1 VTTAETLTDLS
12 ERNKPL
18 RDDIRMLGFMLGD
31 TIKRLEGE
39 ETLAIVE
46 DFRRICKGLH
56 ADEGDDKAAL
66 KKELSE
72 LIARLDLETAGKII
86 RAFLCYFDLINI
98 AEQNH
103 RLRRRAEIEWAQKDA
118 AQPESLEAL
127 FKRIKETGASDER
140 LFEILTSLDIQTVF
154 TAHPT
159 EITRRTVLLKQLEM
173 AGYLFRKDHPPLT
186 TKDRQE
192 IDLGLR
198 SVVESLW
205 LTDHIIYFKPAVMDE
220 VRYGLYLFDTVVID
234 AIMSVHE
241 QLESKCDELAQKLSM
256 KVPPEITFTTFGSWI
271 GGDRDGNPYVTTDV
285 TIEAL
290 SYQRKVILRRY
301 LKELEDL
308 FNQLSHSDNILEL
321 SDELHASVD
330 EDAPKF
336 PEIVSRFSV
345 RYRFEPFRL
354 KLLFIQ
360 EKLRRTLEHDT
371 DPRGER
377 KAVGGDGYESTE
389 DFLKE
394 LRLIRKALIAA
405 GCSASLG
412 RVERLIDMV
421 HIFGFHLAKLDIR
434 QHSARHTAALD
445 EVTKKLDIIPGGYAA
460 LKEDERFQFLD
471 REIRSKRPLFPASL
485 TFTDETNET
494 ISIVRTMAALEDIHG
509 TVALDTYIVSMTTSA
524 SDLLLVLLMARESGL
539 YNPSDY
545 PERTVSIV
553 PLFETIDDL
562 REAPDL
568 FAKLLDSPAYGEY
581 IKQRGNLQE
590 IMIGYSDSGKDGGI
604 VTSNWELYKAQ
615 KRLVEL
621 AESKGIKLRLFHGR
635 GGTIGRGG
643 GPTHRAILAQP
654 PGTVS
659 GRIKITE
666 QGEVISSK
674 YSLHGVAVRNFERL
688 SAAVIESSLMESAKK
703 KAGIDRPEWIEL
715 MEEISVDAMKSY
727 RAFVFED
734 PDFLEF
740 FHSATPI
747 NEISRL
753 RLGSRPAR
761 RNAASKS
768 ISDLRAIPWVF
779 AWTQSRFLLP
789 GWYGI
794 GAALGRQLDSGNDR
808 LALMQELYQKWPFFS
823 GLISRA
829 ETALSIADM
838 QIARYYA
845 ENLCDNAAVR
855 ERVLSIIQ
863 TEYDLAKAAVLSI
876 TEQPFLLARTEY
888 LKRSIDLR
896 NPYVDPLSYLQV
908 HFIKE
913 LRQRQALSDPQAAAQ
928 AVMPGGSAE
937 PDPLLDTVLMAI
949 NGVAE
954 GLQSTG

>member
-1 VTTAETLTDLS
+1 
-12 ERNKPL
+12 
-18 RDDIRMLGFMLGD
+18 MLGFMLGD

-56 ADEGDDKAAL
+56 SDDGEGKTAL

-72 LIARLDLETAGKII
+72 LIARLDLETAGKVI

-103 RLRRRAEIEWAQKDA
+103 RLRRRAEIEWSQKDA

-127 FKRIKETGASDER
+127 FKRVKETGASDER

-186 TKDRQE
+186 AKERQE
-192 IDLGLR
+192 IDIGLKG
-198 SVVESLW
+198 VVESLW

-234 AIMSVHE
+234 AIMSVHQ
-241 QLESKCDELAQKLSM
+241 QLESKCDELAEKLSM
-256 KVPPEITFTTFGSWI
+256 QVPPEITFTTFGSWI
-271 GGDRDGNPYVTTDV
+271 GGDRDGNPFVTTDV

-301 LKELEDL
+301 LKELEEL
-308 FNQLSHSDNILEL
+308 FNQLSHSNNILEL
-321 SDELHASVD
+321 SKELTESVE

-336 PEIVSRFSV
+336 PEIASRFSV
-345 RYRFEPFRL
+345 RYRFEPFRM

-360 EKLRRTLEHDT
+360 EKLRRALDQDI
-371 DPRGER
+371 DPRG
-377 KAVGGDGYESTE
+377 DGKTSEKEGYGSPE

-394 LRLIRKALIAA
+394 LRLIRKALVRA
-405 GCSASLG
+405 GCSKSIG

-445 EVTKKLDIIPGGYAA
+445 EVTRKLDIIAGGYAS
-460 LKEDERFQFLD
+460 LSEDERFEFLD

-485 TFTDETNET
+485 TFSDETNET
-494 ISIVRTMAALEDIHG
+494 IEIVRTMAALEDIYG

-524 SDLLLVLLMARESGL
+524 SDLLLVLLMAKESGL
-539 YNPSDY
+539 HDPVDY

-562 REAPDL
+562 RDAPEL
-568 FAKLLDSPAYGEY
+568 FAKLLDSPAYSEY
-581 IKQRGNLQE
+581 IKHRGNIQE

-688 SAAVIESSLMESAKK
+688 SAAVIESSLTEPAKK

-715 MEEISVDAMKSY
+715 MEEISADAMTAY
-727 RAFVFED
+727 RALVFED
-734 PDFLEF
+734 ADFLEF
-740 FHSATPI
+740 FHAATPI

-794 GAALGRQLDSGNDR
+794 GAALKRQLDLGDDK
-808 LALMQELYQKWPFFS
+808 LKLMQELYGKWPFFS

-838 QIARYYA
+838 QIAAYYA
-845 ENLCDNAAVR
+845 EQLCDNQKVR
-855 ERVLSIIQ
+855 ERILSIIQ
-863 TEYDLAKAAVLSI
+863 DEYNLAKHAVLAI
-876 TEQPFLLARTEY
+876 TDQQFLLARTEY

-913 LRQRQALSDPQAAAQ
+913 LRRQKTQTAQ
-928 AVMPGGSAE
+928 AVLPGGSAE

>member
-1 VTTAETLTDLS
+1 
-12 ERNKPL
+12 
-18 RDDIRMLGFMLGD
+18 MLGFMLGD

-56 ADEGDDKAAL
+56 SDEGEDKAAL

-103 RLRRRAEIEWAQKDA
+103 RLRRRAEMEWAHQDA

-127 FKRIKETGASDER
+127 FKRVKETGPSDER

-186 TKDRQE
+186 AKERQE

-198 SVVESLW
+198 GVVESLW

-290 SYQRKVILRRY
+290 TYQRKVILRRY
-301 LKELEDL
+301 LRELEDL
-308 FNQLSHSDNILEL
+308 FNQLSHSNNILEL
-321 SDELHASVD
+321 SEELIASVE
-330 EDAPKF
+330 EDNPKF
-336 PEIVSRFSV
+336 PEIASRYSV

-360 EKLRRTLEHDT
+360 EKLRRTLEQDV
-371 DPRGER
+371 DPNGVG
-377 KAVGGDGYESTE
+377 KASGKDFYVKPE

-405 GCSASLG
+405 GCSSSIG

-445 EVTKKLDIIPGGYAA
+445 EVTKKLDIIPGGYAS
-460 LKEDERFQFLD
+460 LPENERFQFLD

-485 TFTDETNET
+485 TFSDETNET
-494 ISIVRTMAALEDIHG
+494 IKIVRTMAALEDIHG

-524 SDLLLVLLMARESGL
+524 SDLLLVLLMAKESGL
-539 YNPSDY
+539 YDPGDY
-545 PERTVSIV
+545 PDRTVSIV

-562 REAPDL
+562 RDAPDL
-568 FAKLLDSPAYGEY
+568 FAKLLDSPAYSEY
-581 IKQRGNLQE
+581 IKHRGNLQE

-703 KAGIDRPEWIEL
+703 KAGIDRPEWVAL
-715 MEEISVDAMKSY
+715 MEEISIDAMKSY
-727 RAFVFED
+727 RALVFDD

-779 AWTQSRFLLP
+779 AWTQARFLLP

-794 GAALGRQLDSGNDR
+794 GAALRRQLDSSSDK
-808 LALMQELYQKWPFFS
+808 LKLMQELYQKWPFFS

-838 QIARYYA
+838 QIAGYYA
-845 ENLCDNAAVR
+845 DKLCDNVRVR
-855 ERVLSIIQ
+855 ERVMSIIQ
-863 TEYDLAKAAVLSI
+863 TEYDLAKDAVLSI

-913 LRQRQALSDPQAAAQ
+913 LRQRALVDPQAAAP